1 MYRRVLAFD
10 FDGTLAVGGRVAP
23 ALETALEQCRNNGH
37 VLFLVTGRRYE
48 TVSLGRCGPRRF
60 LSDGSPLTTCGDDER
75 ENLLNAQHASGIVR
89 SMKYSVFLLSL
100 HAD

>member
-1 MYRRVLAFD
+1 MAIPLAKP
-10 FDGTLAVGGRVAP
+10 G
-23 ALETALEQCRNNGH
+23 ESI
-37 VLFLVTGRRYE
+37 Y
-48 TVSLGRCGPRRF
+48 
-60 LSDGSPLTTCGDDER
+60 DER